1 MTPGARTVAIQ
12 APAKI
17 NLHLEVGKTR
27 CDGFHEIL
35 SLFQAVSLYDE
46 ITVELRGEDGD
57 CHISGDFPCEMEDN
71 LIYKALE
78 LFRGGTGDRRG
89 VAFSVDK
96 NIPSEAG
103 LGGGSSDAAAVLKAL
118 VLLLEQD
125 PGERELSRMAAELGS
140 DVPFFLGSP
149 SAAVTGRGEQL
160 ADAGYVPDLQGL
172 IVRGAGPGISTG
184 AAYAAVDRAAEK
196 GLLSRNLLS
205 CEEMLHHFRETEPR
219 DWPFYN
225 SFMETFRND
234 YKGLALISNL
244 LYDSEAVFAGL
255 SGSGSALFGVFSDG
269 NAADRAERL
278 LKGQFPFVER
288 IYFLRG
294 IPEAVVI

>member
-1 MTPGARTVAIQ
+1 MRAVGIQ

-17 NLHLEVGKTR
+17 NLHLEVGDTR
-27 CDGFHEIL
+27 SDGFHEII
-35 SLFQAVSLYDE
+35 SLFQAVSLFDD
-46 ITVELRGEDGD
+46 IRAELKGGEGE
-57 CHISGDFPCEMEDN
+57 CRILGDFPCAMEDN
-71 LIYKALE
+71 LIYKALC
-78 LFRGGTGDRRG
+78 LFREHTGDKRG
-89 VAFSVDK
+89 VQFTVEK
-96 NIPSEAG
+96 RIPSEAG

-118 VLLLEQD
+118 ALLLEKD
-125 PGERELSRMAAELGS
+125 PGKEKLYEMAGELGS

-149 SAAVTGRGEQL
+149 SAAVTGRGEL
-160 ADAGYVPDLQGL
+160 LEDAGFVPDLHGL
-172 IVRGAGPGISTG
+172 IIRDDGPGISTG
-184 AAYAAVDRAAEK
+184 AAYRAVDMASAK
-196 GLLSRNLLS
+196 GRISRNLLS

-219 DWPFYN
+219 NWPFYN

-255 SGSGSALFGVFSDG
+255 SGSGSALFGVFSDEG
-269 NAADRAERL
+269 KADRAERL